1 MNKKKILLIAG
12 VLLAAVAAVVGIL
25 FAMTRSS
32 GKKSVYVY
40 GLDLVGM
47 TDYWGDSK
55 ETYGPVRSDNIQT
68 VMLSD
73 TQTVTEILVKEGDMV
88 KKGDKLLSFDTT
100 LSDLAL
106 EKKRLAVEQLKLQ
119 LQQDQARLEEI
130 LDIPPYTPVK
140 KDPVNFT
147 PDYGDVVFGTGE
159 DYFPRNTT
167 EAVEQWLSTYGNYDG
182 STRDKAVILWVRQGY
197 PITFDMLKDVAQ
209 FIGELRS
216 RQDYLAKMAE
226 YDAKKAA
233 YEEYQKQVAEGKA
246 PETEV
251 PDPGEPPTQ
260 AEPENVQQFYVIIKS
275 TYGNQTGSYAYVWYG
290 LYVDLGEYSL
300 LPLQGDLIGDY
311 TRIEPTT
318 YVPPEEEL
326 PDGPLYTIED
336 LTQMVEQQRK
346 KILDTKY
353 RIKVAEAEYS
363 IAQREMDD
371 GNVCAEVD
379 GKVVSVLTQEEAK
392 ERQQPVVKVSG
403 GGGFYVTGS
412 VSELNREELA
422 IGSEVTIND
431 YRNGGMYTG
440 TVQSVGDYPSSTDAY
455 YGNGNPN
462 VSYYPFTVFVEESAD
477 LVGGSY
483 VNIQYS
489 LGQAGS
495 GIYLQNPFLRKENGE
510 SFVYVR
516 GENGRLEK
524 RAVQTGKSV
533 WGSYTEILSGITLED
548 RIAFPY
554 GKTVKPGAPTA
565 EGDYSTLYEQ

>member
-40 GLDLVGM
+40 GFDLVGM

-55 ETYGPVRSDNIQT
+55 ESYGPVRSDNIQT

-130 LDIPPYTPVK
+130 LDIPPYTPVQ

-159 DYFPRNTT
+159 NYYPYRSD
-167 EAVEQWLSTYGNYDG
+167 AVVEKWLTDRSFYDG

-197 PITFDMLKDVAQ
+197 PITFDMLEDVAD
-209 FIGELRS
+209 FISDLRL
-216 RQDYLAKMAE
+216 QNDFLKKKAE
-226 YDAKKAA
+226 YAA
-233 YEEYQKQVAEGKA
+233 YLKQLEAGEV
-246 PETEV
+246 PETV
-251 PDPGEPPTQ
+251 VDDPGESPNPAD
-260 AEPENVQQFYVIIKS
+260 AEDVKQFYLIIKS

-290 LYVDLGEYSL
+290 LYVDLDVFSL
-300 LPLQGDLIGDY
+300 LPLEGDLIGDY

-318 YVPPEEEL
+318 YVPPEEAL

-371 GNVCAEVD
+371 GNVYAEVD

-412 VSELNREELA
+412 VSELNREQLA

-489 LGQAGS
+489 LGQAGG

-554 GKTVKPGAPTA
+554 GKTVKPGAPT
-565 EGDYSTLYEQ
+565 EDGDYSTMYEQ

>member
-1 MNKKKILLIAG
+1 MKTKIKNYE
-12 VLLAAVAAVVGIL
+12 
-25 FAMTRSS
+25 FAH
-32 GKKSVYVY
+32 
-40 GLDLVGM
+40 
-47 TDYWGDSK
+47 
-55 ETYGPVRSDNIQT
+55 N
-68 VMLSD
+68 
-73 TQTVTEILVKEGDMV
+73 
-88 KKGDKLLSFDTT
+88 
-100 LSDLAL
+100 
-106 EKKRLAVEQLKLQ
+106 EQL
-119 LQQDQARLEEI
+119 
-130 LDIPPYTPVK
+130 
-140 KDPVNFT
+140 
-147 PDYGDVVFGTGE
+147 
-159 DYFPRNTT
+159 T
-167 EAVEQWLSTYGNYDG
+167 E
-182 STRDKAVILWVRQGY
+182 
-197 PITFDMLKDVAQ
+197 
-209 FIGELRS
+209 
-216 RQDYLAKMAE
+216 
-226 YDAKKAA
+226 
-233 YEEYQKQVAEGKA
+233 
-246 PETEV
+246 
-251 PDPGEPPTQ
+251 
-260 AEPENVQQFYVIIKS
+260 YVI
-275 TYGNQTGSYAYVWYG
+275 
-290 LYVDLGEYSL
+290 
-300 LPLQGDLIGDY
+300 
-311 TRIEPTT
+311 
-318 YVPPEEEL
+318 

-371 GNVCAEVD
+371 GNVYAEVD

-412 VSELNREELA
+412 VSELNREQLA

-554 GKTVKPGAPTA
+554 GKTVKPGAPT
-565 EGDYSTLYEQ
+565 EDGDYSTMYEQ